1 MMDSLK
7 QRASW
12 QRALSRA
19 RLCVLWF
26 QACRETLHSPRV
38 VLALLG
44 TLLLAGGA
52 HAGWTA
58 YVSDDSGFN
67 VSTTYANQRLI
78 DFSTGTSTTTTNNTL
93 TTEQT
98 AGRLSFSTSMA
109 SGGSFS
115 QTDTS
120 SATGMSGKHVKFT
133 SGTSG
138 TASTMTVTFANGGT
152 SYVAFDWYL
161 GLKDQNGA
169 AVTFHFSDGTSQT
182 LYSCNSTS
190 SNCLGA
196 YVSTNWLQGLFNL
209 LTLCL
214 FGCNQY
220 DTVYL
225 TYIPSTGV
233 KITSITFANNRC
245 DGCGLLGLA
254 SLSQDMFVDNILYVD
269 STVAPHHL
277 EVTTPSSSVVSG
289 ASVAY
294 TVKSCA
300 DAACSTTYTT
310 GMNGTL
316 TVSGTGVTASPSSQA
331 YTIGARSASTSV
343 SSTLSG
349 AGTATVA
356 LSAPSITPT
365 GSPAVYCGIGVA
377 AASGNSCGLT
387 VLGLDHLEVT
397 ASSASGAINS
407 AVAFTIQACANAAC
421 TVAYTGGVSGTF
433 SMTGVAVSPSSSQA
447 FSIANGS
454 STTSVSFT
462 FTAAGTAVASISG
475 VSPTP
480 SGSTTL
486 YCGLGGTA
494 SSSGSCSFTA
504 YQTLHHVELT
514 ASTPVVTCVPITYT
528 MKACGDSSCATPYTQ
543 GLSGA
548 LTVSGVTVNYPSGQT
563 FTIAS
568 GSSSTTLTAHATTV
582 GTATAALSG
591 LSATATGSPG
601 VWCGMGAAASSGGS
615 CGVST
620 VQSALLFDV
629 PNQVSD
635 VQQSVVIKAVRA
647 SDNGQ
652 VCGAAFTGTR
662 SIRFACSH
670 VNPSSGYRAVRV
682 GASSASLALNASAN
696 ASAACDGST
705 QAVSLSFDS
714 NGASSFAMRYADVG
728 QVNMT
733 ASYTGSG
740 SDAGLSLS
748 ASDSFIAAPASFSLS
763 VPSSFV
769 AGTAF
774 SSTIT
779 ALNSSGVATPNF
791 GKESSAAGVTLSW
804 AKYQPTGSGAQAGT
818 FTGTGV
824 GATLTGFSSGAR
836 TVSDLIWTEV
846 GTGDLTA
853 TLKSADGTSS
863 YLGTGLTATGS
874 TGGSGGLG
882 PFVPHHFDVVVTQ
895 GCGSSMTY
903 SGQPF
908 LVSVTA
914 RNAAGATTQ
923 NYDGSGITSPSFAK
937 TVTLAP
943 VSASSGGAITN
954 ASLSG
959 SGFAAGVGSWSPVFT
974 FTSKLTAPITS
985 LALRATDTSGVSSSA
1000 GSEGAVTAMRSGRIK
1015 VSNAFGTNTKAL
1027 DVPVQAQYWNGQA
1040 WVVNSLDSCT
1050 VVPAGAVA
1058 LSGYVDYK
1066 GQATTAWTTSAS
1078 GAVSLVSGNGTLTLS
1093 APSSAGSGSVD
1104 FALNLGGSTTDASCL
1119 ANHPS
1124 SSAGQISWLR
1134 SHNGSSNACAG
1145 TSTFDRDPS
1154 AKATFGV
1161 YQPETKKI
1169 VYTHDVF

>member
-1 MMDSLK
+1 MDWLMQSLSSK
-7 QRASW
+7 
-12 QRALSRA
+12 RALFGA
-19 RLCVLWF
+19 RLCVAWLK
-26 QACRETLHSPRV
+26 ACRALLDSPRF
-38 VLALLG
+38 VLVLLG
-44 TLLLAGGA
+44 SVLLAGGA

-58 YVSDDSGFN
+58 YTSSDSGFN
-67 VSTTYANQRLI
+67 VSTSYANQRLI
-78 DFSTGTSTTTTNNTL
+78 DFSTGTSTATSNNTL
-93 TTEQT
+93 STEQT

-169 AVTFHFSDGTSQT
+169 AVTFNFSDGTSQT

-196 YVSTNWLQGLFNL
+196 YVNTSFLQSLINL

-225 TYIPSTGV
+225 TYIPSSGV
-233 KITSITFANNRC
+233 KITSVTFANNRC

-254 SLSQDMFVDNILYVD
+254 SLSQDMYVDNMLYVD
-269 STVAPHHL
+269 GTVAPHHL
-277 EVTTPSSSVVSG
+277 EVTTPSASVVSG
-289 ASVAY
+289 SSVAY

-300 DAACSTTYTT
+300 DAACSTTFTT

-316 TVSGTGVTASPSSQA
+316 TVSGTGVTASPSSQS
-331 YTIGARSASTSV
+331 YTIGARSASTAV
-343 SSTLSG
+343 NATLTG

-356 LSAPSITPT
+356 LSAPSITPS

-397 ASSASGAINS
+397 ASSGSAAINS
-407 AVAFTIQACANAAC
+407 SVTFTIKACANAAC
-421 TVAYTGGVSGTF
+421 SVLYTGGVSGTF
-433 SMTGVAVSPSSSQA
+433 SMTGASVSPSANQS
-447 FSIANGS
+447 FSIPNGS
-454 STTSVSFT
+454 SSTTVAFT
-462 FTAAGTAVASISG
+462 FTSVGTAVASISG
-475 VSPTP
+475 VSPAP

-494 SSSGSCSFTA
+494 SSSSSCTFTA
-504 YQTLHHVELT
+504 VQTLHHVEIT
-514 ASTPVVTCVPITYT
+514 ASTPVVTCLPITYT
-528 MKACGDSSCATPYTQ
+528 VKACGDSACTTPYTQ
-543 GLSGA
+543 GLSGT
-548 LTVSGVTVNYPSGQT
+548 LTVSGVTVNYPSGQV
-563 FTIAS
+563 FSIGS
-568 GSSSTTLTAHATTV
+568 GSSSTTISAHATTV
-582 GTATAALSG
+582 GTATASLSG
-591 LSATATGSPG
+591 LSATATSSPA
-601 VWCGMGAAASSGGS
+601 VWCGMGASASSGGS

-620 VQSALLFDV
+620 VASALLFDV
-629 PNQVSD
+629 PNHVSD
-635 VQQSVVIKAVRA
+635 AQQSVAIKAVRS

-652 VCGAAFTGTR
+652 VCGAAFTGART
-662 SIRFACSH
+662 IRFACSH
-670 VNPSSGYRAVRV
+670 QNPSSGYRAVQV
-682 GASSASLALNASAN
+682 GASSATLALNGSAN

-705 QAVSLSFDS
+705 QALSLSFDS
-714 NGASSFAMRYADVG
+714 NGASSFALRYADVG
-728 QVNMT
+728 QVSVT

-740 SDAGLSLS
+740 SDAGLSMS
-748 ASDSFIAAPASFSLS
+748 GADSFIAAPASFSLS

-779 ALNSSGVATPNF
+779 ALNSSGTATPNF
-791 GKESSAAGVTLSW
+791 GKESSPEGVQLSW
-804 AKYQPTGSGAQAGT
+804 AKYQPTGAGAQAGV
-818 FTGTGV
+818 FSGTGV
-824 GATLTGFSSGAR
+824 GSTLTGFSSGAR
-836 TVSDLIWTEV
+836 TVSDFSWTEV

-853 TLKSADGTSS
+853 TLANASG
-863 YLGTGLTATGS
+863 YLGTGMSATGN

-882 PFVPHHFDVVVTQ
+882 PFVPHHFDLSVTQ

-908 LVSVTA
+908 LVTVLA

-923 NYDGSGITSPSFAK
+923 NYDGSATSPSFAK
-937 TVTLAP
+937 TVTVAP
-943 VSASSGGAITN
+943 VGSVSSGAVSN
-954 ASLSG
+954 ASLSA

-974 FTSKLTAPITS
+974 FSSKLTAPITS
-985 LALRATDTSGVSSSA
+985 LSLRATDASGVSSSS
-1000 GSEGAVTAMRSGRIK
+1000 GSEGAVVVRSGRLK
-1015 VSNAFGTNTKAL
+1015 VSNAFGTNTKPL
-1027 DVPVQAQYWNGQA
+1027 DIPVQAQYWNGQA
-1040 WVVNSLDSCT
+1040 WVLNNLDSCT

-1058 LSGYVDYK
+1058 LSDYVDYK
-1066 GQATTAWTTSAS
+1066 GAATSAWTTSAS
-1078 GAVSLVSGNGTLTLS
+1078 SAVALSGGNGTLTLS
-1093 APSSAGSGSVD
+1093 TPSASGAGSVD
-1104 FALNLGGSTTDASCL
+1104 FALNLGASTTDQSCL
-1119 ANHPS
+1119 ASHPS
-1124 SSAGQISWLR
+1124 SSAGQLDWLR
-1134 SHNGSSNACAG
+1134 SHNGSTNACNG
-1145 TSTFDRDPS
+1145 TTSYDRDP
-1154 AKATFGV
+1154 AARATFGV